1 MDGNIGILGMI
12 CGWPI
17 GMKLGLWFLSVT
29 ATTPVAVPA
38 HLRLVDRFRV
48 KLLLAAWAL
57 WEILRLIQRMWRA
70 VSFWAVVVYRH
81 DPVRPGCRNPR
92 ELHRSVAPLT
102 VFSAALVGML
112 ASARLTRSI
121 EN

>member
-57 WEILRLIQRMWRA
+57 WLL
-70 VSFWAVVVYRH
+70 
-81 DPVRPGCRNPR
+81 P
-92 ELHRSVAPLT
+92 
-102 VFSAALVGML
+102 
-112 ASARLTRSI
+112 
-121 EN
+121 